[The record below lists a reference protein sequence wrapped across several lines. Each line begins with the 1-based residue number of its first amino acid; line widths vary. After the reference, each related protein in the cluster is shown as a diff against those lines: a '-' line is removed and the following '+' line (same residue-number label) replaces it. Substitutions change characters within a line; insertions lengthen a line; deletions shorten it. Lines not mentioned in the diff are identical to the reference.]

1 MVAVVGW
8 ALVGDSLV
16 LLIGV
21 APLVVVGGA
30 RSFGLLVVRRET
42 FSAAWYDLS
51 LAAAGLAAG
60 VGGTALSALIKA
72 NGGFVLS
79 PRRRSRPC
87 RPPRSRRT
95 WRRR

>member
-1 MVAVVGW
+1 MLGW

-30 RSFGLLVVRRET
+30 RSFGLLVVRRAP

-51 LAAAGLAAG
+51 LAAAGLAAA
-60 VGGTALSALIKA
+60 VGGTALSAI
-72 NGGFVLS
+72 LS
-79 PRRRSRPC
+79 ERRL
-87 RPPRSRRT
+87 RRQP
-95 WRRR
+95 